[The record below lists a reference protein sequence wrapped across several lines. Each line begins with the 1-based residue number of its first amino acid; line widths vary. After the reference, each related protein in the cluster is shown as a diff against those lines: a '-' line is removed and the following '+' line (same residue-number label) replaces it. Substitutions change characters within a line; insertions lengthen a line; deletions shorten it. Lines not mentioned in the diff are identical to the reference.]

1 MNRYRVVFLFL
12 VFLLIG
18 NVGISLSANA
28 QSSNILTFESPI
40 DPFWAYV
47 KLFDPSTYFIKSNKY
62 YNSGGDA
69 TETCKQAQY
78 EEYEKALDLLSS
90 KEKKVWN
97 RWVGSI
103 DKSNMECAFKIENNI
118 ENSYLSFFVSR
129 FTRWKMYQ
137 KHQFFVVFNARTF
150 AEEKIH
156 SFWGRYSTSRDY
168 KYGFEIIPAD
178 KIASYMMSS
187 ASALERVENQIQ
199 SIHEGKYVDS
209 IDDRIDELR
218 LLNMFFSYAFQK
230 EHPQKR
236 LSDHQISVNY
246 NSSSENFCRFNNF
259 SIVACLGF
267 QKFIDKWKENIL
279 DEVNFYHIVQAAQML
294 QSRVETLDDFGL
306 YTRDPGLIQKAQEEH
321 QQLIRTLELI
331 TSLNE

>member
-1 MNRYRVVFLFL
+1 M
-12 VFLLIG
+12 
-18 NVGISLSANA
+18 VG
-28 QSSNILTFESPI
+28 FGVPVGESFKVEFAVRTS
-40 DPFWAYV
+40 DHHRMQ
-47 KLFDPSTYFIKSNKY
+47 T
-62 YNSGGDA
+62 
-69 TETCKQAQY
+69 T
-78 EEYEKALDLLSS
+78 LDLDDDVL
-90 KEKKVWN
+90 
-97 RWVGSI
+97 
-103 DKSNMECAFKIENNI
+103 A
-118 ENSYLSFFVSR
+118 
-129 FTRWKMYQ
+129 
-137 KHQFFVVFNARTF
+137 A
-150 AEEKIH
+150 AEEISALTHRSAGKVLSDLARRALTVSKPSD
-156 SFWGRYSTSRDY
+156 SFPPAVYN
-168 KYGFEIIPAD
+168 GFEIIPAD